1 MPPGRPEKQL
11 RWGRLIFAILLLG
24 GLIAGAVVLVTR

>member
-11 RWGRLIFAILLLG
+11 RWGRLIFAILLLAG
-24 GLIAGAVVLVTR
+24 VIAGAVALVIR

>member
-24 GLIAGAVVLVTR
+24 GIIAGVIVLVVR

>member
-11 RWGRLIFAILLLG
+11 RWGRLIFAILLLAG
-24 GLIAGAVVLVTR
+24 IIAGVIVLVIR

>member
-24 GLIAGAVVLVTR
+24 GIIAGVIVLMVR